1 MTMFDMVFVL
11 MVLGLIFGAAIVIT
25 GIYNYIKNCIA
36 RYHEVKG
43 E

>member
-1 MTMFDMVFVL
+1 MTMFDMVYVL
-11 MVLGLIFGAAIVIT
+11 MVLGLIFSTAIIIT
-25 GIYNYIKNCIA
+25 GIYKYIKNCIA